1 MLDFY
6 YCFMAIKGEKLGGG
20 PADRLADVLRIAL
33 GAVGSVQLYW
43 VSVKGCHIRGLPAK
57 SVCVAYVD

>member
-1 MLDFY
+1 
-6 YCFMAIKGEKLGGG
+6 MAIKGEKLGGG